1 MASGEKFCLRWNDF
15 ETNIS
20 TAFRE
25 IREEK
30 DLFDCTIA
38 VGSKQLQAHKLILS
52 ACSPFFREIFKQN
65 PHQHPLLYLSR
76 IGFDD
81 LKACLNFM
89 YHGEVN
95 VAQDDLNTFLVVA
108 EELKIKGLTQN
119 NAEKDG
125 KPDLS
130 HPVPVPRQAPPPP
143 PPKLESAPKR
153 PRLPPAASPV
163 VQVAMDDD
171 IVEVEPEVKTE
182 PQHDMALAP
191 MAEETYEEGYDYGEY
206 APESVDYE
214 GAMVEHGDSGKDVFG
229 DLMEKVL
236 DTTQFPPVEKF
247 QCRACGKQF
256 NDRSNCRRHVKSAHF
271 QEEQVSCS
279 LCGKFYKNK
288 RSAQTHYQYCLKHND
303 KLKIS
308 PI

>member
-38 VGSKQLQAHKLILS
+38 VGTRQLQAHKLILS

-119 NAEKDG
+119 NAEKG
-125 KPDLS
+125 SSKPDLPS
-130 HPVPVPRQAPPPP
+130 PVPVPRQAAAIPAPA
-143 PPKLESAPKR
+143 PPKLEAAPKR
-153 PRLPPAASPV
+153 PRLPPTAS
-163 VQVAMDDD
+163 AMDDD

-182 PQHDMALAP
+182 PQHDLALAP
-191 MAEETYEEGYDYGEY
+191 MAEESYEEGYDYGEY

-214 GAMVEHGDSGKDVFG
+214 GAMVEHGDSGKGELFFFFLQYYIVMWCG
-229 DLMEKVL
+229 GVWSP
-236 DTTQFPPVEKF
+236 FP
-247 QCRACGKQF
+247 
-256 NDRSNCRRHVKSAHF
+256 N
-271 QEEQVSCS
+271 
-279 LCGKFYKNK
+279 L
-288 RSAQTHYQYCLKHND
+288 
-303 KLKIS
+303 I
-308 PI
+308 

>member
-119 NAEKDG
+119 NAEKDSS

-130 HPVPVPRQAPPPP
+130 QSVPVPRPSVPIAQ
-143 PPKLESAPKR
+143 PKLESAPKR

-163 VQVAMDDD
+163 VQAAMDDD

-182 PQHDMALAP
+182 PHHDMSLAP
-191 MAEETYEEGYDYGEY
+191 LAEETYEEGYDYGEY
-206 APESVDYE
+206 APGSVDYE
-214 GAMVEHGDSGKDVFG
+214 GAMVEHGDSGKGENFF
-229 DLMEKVL
+229 LPSVL
-236 DTTQFPPVEKF
+236 
-247 QCRACGKQF
+247 
-256 NDRSNCRRHVKSAHF
+256 
-271 QEEQVSCS
+271 
-279 LCGKFYKNK
+279 
-288 RSAQTHYQYCLKHND
+288 
-303 KLKIS
+303 
-308 PI
+308 

>member
-38 VGSKQLQAHKLILS
+38 VGTKQLQAHKLILS

-65 PHQHPLLYLSR
+65 PHQPPLLYLSR

-119 NAEKDG
+119 NAEKSSP
-125 KPDLS
+125 KQDL
-130 HPVPVPRQAPPPP
+130 PVPVPRQASSLPPP

-153 PRLPPAASPV
+153 PRLPPAPSPV
-163 VQVAMDDD
+163 VQAAMDDD

-182 PQHDMALAP
+182 PHHDLALAP

-206 APESVDYE
+206 APESVEYE
-214 GAMVEHGDSGKDVFG
+214 GAMVEHSDSGKGENFF
-229 DLMEKVL
+229 LPSVL
-236 DTTQFPPVEKF
+236 
-247 QCRACGKQF
+247 
-256 NDRSNCRRHVKSAHF
+256 
-271 QEEQVSCS
+271 
-279 LCGKFYKNK
+279 
-288 RSAQTHYQYCLKHND
+288 
-303 KLKIS
+303 
-308 PI
+308 